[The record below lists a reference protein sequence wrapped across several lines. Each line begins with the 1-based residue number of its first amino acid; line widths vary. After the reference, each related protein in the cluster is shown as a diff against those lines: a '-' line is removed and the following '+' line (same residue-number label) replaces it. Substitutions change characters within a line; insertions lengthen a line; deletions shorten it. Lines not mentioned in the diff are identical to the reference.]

1 MIFPTMSK
9 TTSSEEKHALAL
21 LTIRDF
27 FGNSAPVSQSHILLN
42 PTLHVVLDRPRIAGN
57 IAAIVRLCVA
67 TQCAL
72 HVCGP
77 TLFDHADKTKW
88 RAGLDYFFGARI
100 HFHNN
105 LHRCLALLGK
115 RPWLVEVGGVNAP
128 WQISFKTSD
137 VVVLGPETGSIDQI
151 VIDAHQ
157 DRLITLPQPGP
168 VRSLNLAQCASV
180 ICFEA
185 LRQHEI
191 S

>member
-1 MIFPTMSK
+1 MQ
-9 TTSSEEKHALAL
+9 KH
-21 LTIRDF
+21 
-27 FGNSAPVSQSHILLN
+27 HIILN

-77 TLFDHADKTKW
+77 TLFDDADKTKW

-105 LHRCLALLGK
+105 LARCLYLLGK
-115 RPWLVEVGGVNAP
+115 EPWLVEVGGKKTH
-128 WQISFKTSD
+128 WQVDLKPAD
-137 VVVLGPETGSIDQI
+137 VIVLGPETSSIDENVMTAYPQRI
-151 VIDAHQ
+151 
-157 DRLITLPQPGP
+157 ITLPQFGA

-185 LRQHEI
+185 LRQQQ